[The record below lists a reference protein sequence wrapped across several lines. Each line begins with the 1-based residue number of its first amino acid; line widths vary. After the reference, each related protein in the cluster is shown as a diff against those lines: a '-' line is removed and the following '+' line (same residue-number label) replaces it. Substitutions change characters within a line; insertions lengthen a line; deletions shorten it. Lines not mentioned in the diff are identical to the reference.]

1 MVIDEVVRTD
11 VPISVKEYLYQKG
24 LSRSIISGMKRSGI
38 FVNDEP
44 VTVRRMMADGDRIRL
59 HLDESGSECIP
70 PIDIPLN
77 IVYEDEEL
85 VIVDKPTSMP
95 THPSRGNSLPTL
107 ANAVMARYGEGFVF
121 RAITRL
127 DRDTSGLVLIAKN
140 AISAS
145 KLSAA
150 MKSGEI
156 KKRYEA
162 TVVGIPSPEC
172 GVIDAPIERESPDS
186 IKRTVREDGKPSL
199 TEYRVVRK
207 REGESDLEILL
218 HTGRT
223 HQIRVHMAYIGHPLK
238 GDFLYGVRNDVGYSL
253 RCMTLTFPHPC
264 DGRIITVRADE
275 CRSRSSD
282 E

>member
-1 MVIDEVVRTD
+1 MVIEETVRTET
-11 VPISVKEYLYQKG
+11 PISVKEYLYNKG
-24 LSRSIISGMKRSGI
+24 FSRSIISGMKRAGI
-38 FVNDEP
+38 YVNDET
-44 VTVRRMMADGDRIRL
+44 VTVRCILNDGDKIRL
-59 HLDESGSECIP
+59 HLDEGGSENIP
-70 PIDIPLN
+70 AIDIPLTV
-77 IVYEDEEL
+77 VYEDDEL
-85 VIVDKPTSMP
+85 VIVDKPTAMP

-186 IKRTVREDGKPSL
+186 IKRTVREDGKPSV
-199 TEYRVVRK
+199 TEYRVIRK
-207 REGESDLEILL
+207 RESESDLEILL

-238 GDFLYGVRNDVGYSL
+238 GDFLYGVRTDEGYKL
-253 RCMTLTFPHPC
+253 RCVSLSFTHPL
-264 DGRIITVRADE
+264 DGRLFTVCTEEYRDTATK
-275 CRSRSSD
+275 
-282 E
+282 